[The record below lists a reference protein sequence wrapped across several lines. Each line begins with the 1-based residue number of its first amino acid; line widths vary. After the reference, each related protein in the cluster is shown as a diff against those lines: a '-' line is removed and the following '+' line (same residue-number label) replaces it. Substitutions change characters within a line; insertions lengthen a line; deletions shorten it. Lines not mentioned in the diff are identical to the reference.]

1 MFSVSSLLVL
11 LAFSITGSPVE
22 VRNSFITL
30 PMTRRSTFSNVTD
43 ILRHDEARVAAFMEY
58 STHGRRAD
66 VPLRYYLDMGYT
78 VSVDIGWPPITCKNP
93 YVSLTGVN
101 TGVSAE
107 VHYDFGTFQGILFRD
122 ALSFTELTVHKMLFG
137 VTVTS
142 QGIGIDGTLGIG
154 PRVSSLDALQH
165 ENVPARTIPSVTD
178 YLFGQDTIRQPVVG
192 IFFKPIITNFVNDG
206 ELTFGGADPT
216 KYTSAIGYTHIT
228 ATPRSSLNWGI
239 DQEIYYGNREIMHR
253 TAGVVDCGTTFFT
266 LPPRYQAATGGIV
279 NAVNDLLQISAQQY
293 NHLRALNFHID
304 LVCQFCQPS
313 HPFGIGYDFIMGYV
327 YLQRF
332 YTVFDAHN
340 SQIDAKQHT
349 NLNIRT
355 LLE

>member
-78 VSVDIGWPPITCKNP
+78 VSVDIGWPPITYYLLVESSSSITWIGARNP

-192 IFFKPIITNFVNDG
+192 IFFKPIVTNFVNDG

-216 KYTSAIGYTHIT
+216 KYTSAIGYT
-228 ATPRSSLNWGI
+228 
-239 DQEIYYGNREIMHR
+239 EIMHR
-253 TAGVVDCGTTFFT
+253 TAGVVDCGTTF
-266 LPPRYQAATGGIV
+266 LYIASDAYQRYQAATGGIV
-279 NAVNDLLQISAQQY
+279 NAANDLLQISAQQY

-304 LVCQFCQPS
+304 L
-313 HPFGIGYDFIMGYV
+313 
-327 YLQRF
+327 RF

-340 SQIDAKQHT
+340 SQIGFAETAHT
-349 NLNIRT
+349 YDETN
-355 LLE
+355 